1 MVRTLKP
8 TKIPAPR
15 TYEHATLN
23 EIVAAN
29 LKSWRKKEK
38 LTQQALV
45 DSLNRA
51 AVAHR
56 ADAVA
61 LTASMYS
68 RMESGVTPVT
78 LEVLDRCAARYE
90 IAPSVLLVPKK
101 KPIATEKRTCSG
113 CGFQAEVFF
122 DCEDCGAETCT
133 SCTSGKGVACE
144 SCEEVKE

>member
-15 TYEHATLN
+15 TYEQATLN

-29 LKSWRKKEK
+29 LKIWRKKEK
-38 LTQQALV
+38 LTQAELV

-56 ADAVA
+56 ADAA
-61 LTASMYS
+61 TLTPSIYS

-90 IAPSVLLVPKK
+90 IAPGVLLVPKK
-101 KPIATEKRTCSG
+101 KPKIPDTRACSN
-113 CGFQAEVFF
+113 CGFQATEFF
-122 DCEDCGAETCT
+122 PCEDCGAETCT
-133 SCTSGKGVACE
+133 NCTPGIGIECE
-144 SCEEVKE
+144 SCEESKE